1 MNTSPV
7 SSILGGNFDDKKNK
21 LQWKGTLEDLKAFV
35 LTEIDEET
43 AASNNWRSPGGGSWN
58 FESQAL
64 TTE

>member
-21 LQWKGTLEDLKAFV
+21 LQWKGTLEG
-35 LTEIDEET
+35 TT
-43 AASNNWRSPGGGSWN
+43 ASNNWRSPGGGSWN